1 MLCYNELVKNVF
13 NSLYHLFA
21 FRWSVPDKRRTGL
34 SLSLAPGRRLAAV
47 TDDFG
52 RVTLIDVQRGVA
64 LRMWKGNVIYVCVL
78 KLFVYIK

>member
-1 MLCYNELVKNVF
+1 MF
-13 NSLYHLFA
+13 D

-64 LRMWKGNVIYVCVL
+64 LRMWKGNVTYM
-78 KLFVYIK
+78 YIERFFIFHMGNIEVF

>member
-1 MLCYNELVKNVF
+1 MF
-13 NSLYHLFA
+13 D

-64 LRMWKGNVIYVCVL
+64 LRMWKGNVTYM
-78 KLFVYIK
+78 YIERFFIFHMGNIEVFYSLY